1 MQHSIRKITQ
11 DELNTL
17 IELSPLP
24 VLVCTADGNIKFMN
38 NLLLKITGFSREELT
53 GSTLVKMGI
62 AERDFISDFVK
73 DFKKNGMVK
82 STELYL
88 TSHSGERSAFSVSTQ
103 MAECGNCQFFI
114 NFLNDI
120 SERKAFELKP
130 DNPNSFSDALNLI
143 GSQERILIQNERLR
157 VLEAQ
162 GRALRRF
169 ELLAW
174 ISGELMHSDNPQAEV
189 QILCEKVME
198 YLECDTFFNY
208 LIDCKQK
215 KLILNAFAGI
225 TESEADHIKALHFGE
240 AICGCVAREGS
251 RIVVDHSVIDADKRA
266 EIIKLFGIKAYACHP
281 LTGRNGKIIGTL
293 SFGTRSK
300 EQFNEEDIAMMK
312 AVADQVAV
320 ALIRMQTEQKLRDY
334 HDELE
339 KLVEER
345 TLEMKKSE
353 QRLSAAINA
362 TGGGI
367 YETSFPPGGECFF
380 SDRWFEIFGIP
391 RTEHPDCMVLQN
403 QIDPLI
409 HVDDRVLF
417 KNAIEKFVAGYT
429 RTFSVEMRIRRS
441 TGEWRYIQNMAYA
454 SLRDESGQVKRMV
467 GVILDVTQRKELEE
481 QLVHSQKMES
491 LGRLAGGI
499 AHDFNNML
507 QVITACSYRM
517 MKNAGAE
524 SELTRDIEVI
534 REAAQSSARLSHR
547 LLAFSSKQILQ
558 PKLLC
563 VNNLVKRVHKL
574 LSNSLRENVKVS
586 TNLDDHL
593 GNVFMDQDQMEQ
605 IIINMVMNSQNAIAG
620 SGRICIISSNVTLPE
635 IHPFKHHAV
644 PAGPYVM
651 LAIED
656 TGCGMDAET
665 LGRIF
670 DPFFTTRQKEGGTGL
685 GLSSAYAVVK
695 QSGGIIRVYTSPG
708 KGTTFKIFLPWK
720 EKSENETQSVAAVS
734 KVINRKST
742 ALVVDDNPHTRRFVV
757 NGLQELGCKVF
768 EANNGEGA
776 LVVSRSYNGDIS
788 IVITDIVMPGISG
801 VEMARI
807 IRHERPS
814 TPILYM
820 TGFEAG
826 KLTDHYNADENIVL
840 LKKPFSMD
848 DLQNALVKAYGSFVK
863 EGEGEI
869 IEKKNCKMY
878 PVQKTGG
885 KLRILIVDDETVSAE
900 CIAFLLRRNGSVVE
914 IADNGNGALE
924 LTEKLKPDVIIMDIR
939 LPDMDGYELAE
950 RIRTMP
956 CCEQTRLIAC
966 SGCNPVEEKVSL
978 FDEYLIKPL
987 DMIELMQLLTG
998 NTLAV

>member
-1 MQHSIRKITQ
+1 MQYSIRKLTQ
-11 DELNTL
+11 DQLNTL

-24 VLVCTADGNIKFMN
+24 VLVCGVDGKIKFLN
-38 NLLLKITGFSREELT
+38 ESLVKLTGFSREELT
-53 GSTLVKMGI
+53 GSTLVNMGI
-62 AERDFISDFVK
+62 AEYDFISDFVE
-73 DFKKNGMVK
+73 DFKKSGMIK

-88 TSHSGERSAFSVSTQ
+88 NFYSGNGSAFSVSTQ
-103 MAECGNCQFFI
+103 MAEYENSQILIIFF
-114 NFLNDI
+114 NDVT
-120 SERKAFELKP
+120 ERKSFELKHN
-130 DNPNSFSDALNLI
+130 NPNGFGEKLNVI
-143 GSQERILIQNERLR
+143 SSQERILIQNERLR
-157 VLEAQ
+157 ALEAQ

-174 ISGELMHSDNPQAEV
+174 ISGELLHSDNPLAEV
-189 QILCEKVME
+189 QNICEKVME

-208 LIDCKQK
+208 LIDCKKGQ
-215 KLILNAFAGI
+215 LILNAFTGI
-225 TESEADHIKALHFGE
+225 TESQASRIKALHFGD
-240 AICGCVAREGS
+240 AICGCVARDGT
-251 RIVVDHSVIDADKRA
+251 RIVVDHSVIDGDKRA
-266 EIIKLFGIKAYACHP
+266 ELIKLFGIKAYACHP

-293 SFGTRSK
+293 SFGTKSK
-300 EQFNEEDIAMMK
+300 EQFNDEDIAMMK

-334 HDELE
+334 YDELE

-391 RTEHPDCMVLQN
+391 KIEHPDCLVLQN

-409 HVDDRVLF
+409 HTDDRVLF
-417 KNAIEKFVAGYT
+417 KKAIEKFVAGYT
-429 RTFSVEMRIRRS
+429 QTFSVEMRIKKS

-563 VNNLVKRVHKL
+563 VNKLVKRVHKL

-620 SGRICIISSNVTLPE
+620 GGTISIISSNVTLPE

-651 LAIED
+651 LAIKD
-656 TGCGMDAET
+656 TGCGMDTET

-695 QSGGIIRVYTSPG
+695 QSGGVIRVYTSPG
-708 KGTTFKIFLPWK
+708 KGTTFKMFLPWK

-807 IRHERPS
+807 IRNERPS

-848 DLQNALVKAYGSFVK
+848 DLQNALVKTYSTFVNGGK
-863 EGEGEI
+863 GDI
-869 IEKKNCKMY
+869 IQKKNYKTY
-878 PVQKTGG
+878 PVQKTGD

-900 CIAFLLRRNGSVVE
+900 CIAFLLKRNGSVVE
-914 IADNGNGALE
+914 IADNGKKALE
-924 LTEKLKPDVIIMDIR
+924 LTENLKPDVIIMDIR

-950 RIRTMP
+950 LIRTMP

-987 DMIELMQLLTG
+987 DMMELMQLLTG
-998 NTLAV
+998 DTLAV